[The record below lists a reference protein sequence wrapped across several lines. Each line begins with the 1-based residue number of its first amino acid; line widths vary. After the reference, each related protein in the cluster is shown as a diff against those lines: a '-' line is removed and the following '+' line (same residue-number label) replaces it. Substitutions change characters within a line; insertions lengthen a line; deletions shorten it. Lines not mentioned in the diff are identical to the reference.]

1 LSQIDVATLPL
12 DTLRLHVQCP
22 VLTAAAVCLSCCCL
36 VSSNPAVYNSFKANA
51 AVLKASDAAS
61 DSSTSKVV
69 TESSS
74 NRAASA
80 FVAPAARGV
89 TSFRLPK
96 TDIDQRFILESTQPI
111 IKANGMLRWALGSVA
126 HAATPPCK
134 PVLDSIH
141 ADTKWAE
148 VNAVQAGGA
157 ANALNTAA
165 YWGQI
170 GGDAA
175 SLAAAQDARLQVS
188 GFRAVGASGTGH
200 NPLPAGFI
208 LIQQVLTE
216 QLCCWHL
223 ASRQLC

>member
-1 LSQIDVATLPL
+1 V
-12 DTLRLHVQCP
+12 
-22 VLTAAAVCLSCCCL
+22 
-36 VSSNPAVYNSFKANA
+36 SNPAVFNSFKASS
-51 AVLKASDAAS
+51 AVLKASNAAS

-80 FVAPAARGV
+80 FLAPSARGI

-96 TDIDQRFILESTQPI
+96 KEIDQRFILESTQPI
-111 IKANGMLRWALGSVA
+111 IRANGMLRWALGNVA

-141 ADTKWAE
+141 SDNKWTE

-165 YWGQI
+165 YWGQL
-170 GGDAA
+170 GGDAG
-175 SLAAAQDARLQVS
+175 SLAAAQDARLQASIFELLGQWYFMGVPH
-188 GFRAVGASGTGH
+188 FQLAAVLH
-200 NPLPAGFI
+200 NQCL
-208 LIQQVLTE
+208 L
-216 QLCCWHL
+216 
-223 ASRQLC
+223 SRCVFNT